1 MQDIDRPYRI
11 FLSAA
16 EASGDR
22 LCANLIT
29 ALKQTGYNIEF
40 TGLGGARMAAAGCQL
55 LIDTT
60 QRAAMTYKA
69 FSHIFFFLKAIKKAQ
84 KFLTDTKPDLVIV
97 CDSPSFNFHIAKA
110 AGKAGV
116 KTLFYVAPQLW
127 AWAPWR
133 IKKLKRL
140 CTAGLACILPFEP
153 DWFANRG
160 LECKFVGSPMLE
172 DIKSEQI
179 RSKNY
184 SAYSITNAHIALMP
198 GSRPAEIKTLWPA
211 MQHIAARLK
220 ARHPSIRFTAVA
232 ADDATLEVL
241 RETEIKTLRLQF
253 AVDAVYK
260 TARDADF
267 ALVASGSAT
276 LQVAAAACP
285 MVIIYQSNKYLWH
298 LVGKRLVTTKYLSLV
313 NILSQKEL
321 AKGPRLR
328 REASETSPKGGLV
341 PEFMPYFPSI
351 VPIVSTCE
359 NLLNAPEKLAQL
371 SSELA
376 ELAKPLAAG
385 SASLNVAQLI
395 IEQLF
400 TIRS

>member
-1 MQDIDRPYRI
+1 MQDSGKMYRI

-29 ALKQTGYNIEF
+29 ALKKTGYRLEF
-40 TGLGGARMAAAGCQL
+40 SGLGGAKMADAGCDIIL
-55 LIDTT
+55 NTT

-69 FSHIFFFLKAIKKAQ
+69 FSQILFFFKAVKKAERHFAE
-84 KFLTDTKPDLVIV
+84 KKPDIVIV

-110 AGKAGV
+110 AAKAGI

-133 IKKLKRL
+133 IKKLKKL

-153 DWFANRG
+153 DWFGKRG

-172 DIKSEQI
+172 DITPEQI
-179 RSKNY
+179 KPKNY
-184 SAYSITNAHIALMP
+184 GRYSISNAHIALIP
-198 GSRPAEIKTLWPA
+198 GSRPAEIKTLWPP
-211 MQHIAARLK
+211 MVQIARRLK

-232 ADDATLEVL
+232 ADDAVLESL
-241 RETEIKTLRLQF
+241 KQNELKILRLNF

-260 TARDADF
+260 TAQDADF

-285 MVIIYQSNKYLWH
+285 MVIMYQSNKYLWH
-298 LVGKRLVTTKYLSLV
+298 LIGKRIVTTEYLSLV
-313 NILSQKEL
+313 NILSQKE
-321 AKGPRLR
+321 
-328 REASETSPKGGLV
+328 LV

-351 VPIVSTCE
+351 VPIVGACE
-359 NLLNAPEKLAQL
+359 NLLNAPEKLAGL

-376 ELAKPLAAG
+376 DLAKPLACG
-385 SASLNVAQLI
+385 KASQNVAKMVV
-395 IEQLF
+395 EQLV
-400 TIRS
+400 

>member
-1 MQDIDRPYRI
+1 MANTDRTYRI

-29 ALKQTGYNIEF
+29 ALKKTGYNFEF
-40 TGLGGARMAAAGCQL
+40 AGLGGVRMEQAGCEIVL
-55 LIDTT
+55 NTT

-69 FSHIFFFLKAIKKAQ
+69 LGQIFFFLKAIKTAK
-84 KFLTDTKPDLVIV
+84 KYFINTRPDLVIV

-110 AGKAGV
+110 AANAGV
-116 KTLFYVAPQLW
+116 KTFFYVAPQLW

-140 CTAGLACILPFEP
+140 CTAGLAAILPFEP
-153 DWFANRG
+153 DWFGKKG
-160 LECKFVGSPMLE
+160 LDCKFIGSPMLE
-172 DIKSEQI
+172 DIKLEQI
-179 RSKNY
+179 RTKKY
-184 SAYSITNAHIALMP
+184 SAYSISSAHIALMP
-198 GSRPAEIKTLWPA
+198 GSRPAEIKALWPA
-211 MQHIAARLK
+211 MQEIAKRLK
-220 ARHPSIRFTAVA
+220 ARHPSIRFTAAA

-241 RETEIKTLRLQF
+241 RRNELKGLRLQF

-260 TARDADF
+260 TAAEADF

-285 MVIIYQSNKYLWH
+285 MVIMYQSNKYLWH
-298 LVGKRLVTTKYLSLV
+298 LVGKKLVTTKYFSLV

-321 AKGPRLR
+321 
-328 REASETSPKGGLV
+328 V
-341 PEFMPYFPSI
+341 PEFMPYFSSV
-351 VPIVSTCE
+351 VPIVNACE
-359 NLLNAPEKLAQL
+359 RLLNAPEKLAEL

-376 ELAKPLAAG
+376 KLAKPLAN
-385 SASLNVAQLI
+385 SKASQNAAQMI
-395 IEQLF
+395 IEQLV
-400 TIRS
+400 TSR

>member
-1 MQDIDRPYRI
+1 MNDMGKTYRI

-29 ALKQTGYNIEF
+29 ALKQTGYSFEF
-40 TGLGGARMAAAGCQL
+40 TGLGGSRMADAGCQI

-69 FSHIFFFLKAIKKAQ
+69 FGQILFFFKVIKAAKRHFAAAR
-84 KFLTDTKPDLVIV
+84 PDFVIV

-110 AGKAGV
+110 AAKVGV

-133 IKKLKRL
+133 IKKLKKL
-140 CTAGLACILPFEP
+140 CTGGLAAILPFEP
-153 DWFANRG
+153 DWFGKRG

-172 DIKSEQI
+172 DVRPEQI
-179 RSKNY
+179 KPKNY
-184 SAYSITNAHIALMP
+184 GRYSISNAHIAIMP

-211 MQHIAARLK
+211 MQEITKRLK
-220 ARHPSIRFTAVA
+220 ARHPNIKFTAAA
-232 ADDATLEVL
+232 ADEKTAAFLQQS
-241 RETEIKTLRLQF
+241 EIKSLRCSY
-253 AVDAVYK
+253 AIDSVYE
-260 TARDADF
+260 TAKKADF

-285 MVIIYQSNKYLWH
+285 MVIMYQSNKHLWH
-298 LVGKRLVTTKYLSLV
+298 LVGKRIVTTKYLSLV

-321 AKGPRLR
+321 
-328 REASETSPKGGLV
+328 V
-341 PEFMPYFPSI
+341 PEFMPYFSS
-351 VPIVSTCE
+351 VAPIVAACE
-359 NLLNAPEKLAQL
+359 KFLNVPEKLSTL
-371 SSELA
+371 SDELA
-376 ELAKPLAAG
+376 ELTKPLACG
-385 SASLNVAQLI
+385 KPSQNVAQMVI
-395 IEQLF
+395 AQLENLK
-400 TIRS
+400 

>member
-1 MQDIDRPYRI
+1 MANTDRTYRI

-29 ALKQTGYNIEF
+29 ALKKTGYNFEF
-40 TGLGGARMAAAGCQL
+40 AGLGGVRMEQAGCEIVL
-55 LIDTT
+55 NTT

-69 FSHIFFFLKAIKKAQ
+69 LGQIFFFLKAIKTAK
-84 KFLTDTKPDLVIV
+84 KYFINTRPDLVIV

-110 AGKAGV
+110 AANAGV
-116 KTLFYVAPQLW
+116 KTFFYVAPQLW

-140 CTAGLACILPFEP
+140 CTAGLAAILPFEP
-153 DWFANRG
+153 DWFGKKG
-160 LECKFVGSPMLE
+160 LDCKFVGSPILE
-172 DIKSEQI
+172 DIKLEQI
-179 RSKNY
+179 RTKKY
-184 SAYSITNAHIALMP
+184 SAYSISNAHIALMP
-198 GSRPAEIKTLWPA
+198 GSRPDEIKALWPA
-211 MQHIAARLK
+211 MQEIAKRLK
-220 ARHPSIRFTAVA
+220 ARHPSIRFTAAA

-241 RETEIKTLRLQF
+241 RRNELKGLRLQF

-260 TARDADF
+260 TAAEADF

-285 MVIIYQSNKYLWH
+285 MVIMYQSNKYLWH

-321 AKGPRLR
+321 
-328 REASETSPKGGLV
+328 V
-341 PEFMPYFPSI
+341 PEFMPYFSS
-351 VPIVSTCE
+351 VAPIVNACE
-359 NLLNAPEKLAQL
+359 RLLNAPEKLAEL

-376 ELAKPLAAG
+376 KLAKPLANG
-385 SASLNVAQLI
+385 KASQNAAQMI
-395 IEQLF
+395 IEQLV
-400 TIRS
+400 TSR

>member
-1 MQDIDRPYRI
+1 MQDKDKSYRL

-29 ALKQTGYNIEF
+29 ALKQTGYNFEF
-40 TGLGGARMAAAGCQL
+40 TGLGGARMASAGCE
-55 LIDTT
+55 LITNTT

-69 FSHIFFFLKAIKKAQ
+69 FSHVFFFFKAIKKAERH
-84 KFLTDTKPDLVIV
+84 FINTRPDLVIV

-110 AGKAGV
+110 AKKAGI

-133 IKKLKRL
+133 IEKLKDL
-140 CTAGLACILPFEP
+140 CSAGLAAILPFEP

-172 DIKSEQI
+172 DIKAEQI
-179 RSKNY
+179 KPKNY
-184 SAYSITNAHIALMP
+184 AVYSISNAHIVLVP

-211 MQHIAARLK
+211 MQQIARRLK
-220 ARHPSIRFTAVA
+220 ARHPAIKFTAVA
-232 ADDATLEVL
+232 ADDGVLEFL
-241 RETEIKTLRLQF
+241 KQNELKILRLNF
-253 AVDAVYK
+253 AVDAVHQTTK
-260 TARDADF
+260 SADF

-285 MVIIYQSNKYLWH
+285 MVIMYQSNKYLWH

-321 AKGPRLR
+321 
-328 REASETSPKGGLV
+328 V
-341 PEFMPYFPSI
+341 PEFMPYFSSI
-351 VPIVSTCE
+351 VPIVGACE
-359 NLLNAPEKLAQL
+359 KLLNAPEKLSSL

-376 ELAKPLAAG
+376 ELAKPLASG
-385 SASLNVAQLI
+385 KASQNVARVI
-395 IEQLF
+395 IEQLVVGRRGQ
-400 TIRS
+400 T

>member
-1 MQDIDRPYRI
+1 MPNTDRVYRI

-22 LCANLIT
+22 ACANLIT
-29 ALKQTGYNIEF
+29 ALKKTGYSFEF
-40 TGLGGARMAAAGCQL
+40 AGLGGPRMTAAGCKL
-55 LIDTT
+55 LLDTT

-69 FSHIFFFLKAIKKAQ
+69 FSHIFFFLRAIRQAQ
-84 KFLTDTKPDLVIV
+84 RYFINAKPDLVIV

-110 AGKAGV
+110 AAKADI

-140 CTAGLACILPFEP
+140 CTAGLACILPFEQ
-153 DWFANRG
+153 DWFASRG
-160 LECKFVGSPMLE
+160 LDCSFVGSPILE
-172 DIKSEQI
+172 DITSGQIKSK
-179 RSKNY
+179 SY
-184 SAYSITNAHIALMP
+184 SAYSISNAHIALVP
-198 GSRPAEIKTLWPA
+198 GSRPAEIKSLWPA
-211 MQHIAARLK
+211 MLEIAARLK
-220 ARHPSIRFTAVA
+220 ARHPNIRFSAVA
-232 ADDATLEVL
+232 ADDTTLEVL
-241 RETEIKTLRLQF
+241 RKTVLKTLQPQF
-253 AVDAVYK
+253 AVDTVYK
-260 TARDADF
+260 TAKEADF

-298 LVGKRLVTTKYLSLV
+298 LIGKRLITTKHLSLV
-313 NILSQKEL
+313 NILSQKEP
-321 AKGPRLR
+321 AKG
-328 REASETSPKGGLV
+328 ETLPQGGLV
-341 PEFMPYFPSI
+341 PEFMPYFSSI

-376 ELAKPLAAG
+376 ELTRPLAAG
-385 SASLNVAQLI
+385 SASQNVAQMI
-395 IEQLF
+395 IRQLV
-400 TIRS
+400 TIRP